1 MKKKKMNKKTKFAL
15 KSLLL
20 LFGVLIAAGL
30 AFVVFLISQAP
41 DISEIDATPQG
52 YMTTILDKDENV
64 INHLSVT
71 ESNRIYV
78 KLDEIP
84 VDLQKAFIAIEDAR
98 FYDHSGIDI
107 IGIIRAG
114 VKGVLSGFDF
124 SQGASTITQQLLK
137 NNVFTDWMSESTF
150 YDRLSR
156 KIQEQYLAVRL
167 EQQYSKEWILE
178 NYLNTINLGGGTRGV
193 QVAAEYYFG
202 KDVSDLT
209 LAECA
214 LIAGITKNPSAYD
227 PLKNPEKSIER
238 QHLVLNAMLEQEMI
252 SQEQYDAAILENVV
266 TKLNEESKNQSA
278 KIFSWFEDAMLVQ
291 IVEDLTTKYTYTEE
305 EAWDLLYSGGLT
317 IYSTQDTQLQEI
329 CENVVT
335 TSEAYTGEEQISV
348 VMTDVTTGAVSALIG
363 GREVKDSS
371 LVYNRATSSV
381 RQPGS
386 TIKVIG
392 EYAAALEEGEITLG
406 TVLDDAPYSYS
417 DGTSMSN
424 SYSSYKGMTTVR
436 EGIAV
441 SGNVLALKVFQRVG
455 ADAVYEYLQK
465 FGITTLT
472 EEDKNE
478 ALSLGGTYNGVTN
491 LELTAAYNTIANDGN
506 YIKPYYYTKVVDR
519 NNKVILENTPEPQQA
534 ITKDTAQLLT
544 SAMEDVITSGTG
556 TACAVNGV
564 TLAGKS
570 GTTND
575 NKDLWFVG
583 FSSYY
588 TCGIWGGYD
597 DNANQTSGGYVK
609 QIWQDIME
617 AAHEGKENQSLV
629 NTKEFSAA
637 TICTK
642 CGNLAKEGLCDNT
655 LQGNM
660 TQREYF
666 RKGEKPSRE
675 CDCHV
680 EVTICK
686 DSNMLVGSYCPSDS
700 KVKNVYLLSG
710 TSGTEDAQYVIPEN
724 LKKSLEENTSGTESN
739 TPENG
744 NAGSD
749 DTGNDN
755 ADVNGDGTG
764 NGADGTGNN
773 STGNSGTGDTNSDG
787 KGTCNV
793 HTHFWDQWFPS
804 GGQDGA
810 NQNGGNGQAGN
821 NQAGAGTQNNGN
833 GSQNSGNDQNGDGNQ
848 NSGNNQNGGSQN
860 SGNGQNGDGSQNSGN
875 GQNGDGTPNG
885 ENTQNGNSN
894 HNGDSG
900 VLDGNHPDGHGVDA
914 GEWIE
919 DIFQGLF

>member
-1 MKKKKMNKKTKFAL
+1 MKKKKMNKKAKLAL
-15 KSLLL
+15 KSCLLF
-20 LFGVLIAAGL
+20 FGVLVAAGL

-41 DISEIDATPQG
+41 DISEIDATPHG

-84 VDLQKAFIAIEDAR
+84 VNLQNAFIAIEDAR
-98 FYDHSGIDI
+98 FYDHGGIDL
-107 IGIIRAG
+107 IGIVRAG

-193 QVAAEYYFG
+193 QVAAEYYFS

-227 PLKNPEKSIER
+227 PLKNPEKSVER
-238 QHLVLNAMLEQEMI
+238 QQLVLDAMLEQEKI

-291 IVEDLTTKYTYTEE
+291 IVEDLTTKYTYTED

-317 IYSTQDTQLQEI
+317 IYSTQNTQLQEI

-348 VMTDVTTGAVSALIG
+348 VMTDVSTGAVSALIG
-363 GREVKDSS
+363 GREDKTAS

-392 EYAAALEEGEITLG
+392 EYAAAMNEDCITLG
-406 TVLDDAPYSYS
+406 TVIDDAPYAYS
-417 DGTSMSN
+417 DGTSIRN
-424 SYSSYKGMTTVR
+424 SYSAYKGMTTVR
-436 EGIAV
+436 DAITV
-441 SGNVLALKVFQRVG
+441 SGNVLALKVLQEVG
-455 ADAVYEYLQK
+455 VDTVYDYLCK

-519 NNKVILENTPEPQQA
+519 NNKVILENVPKSDPV

-544 SAMEDVITSGTG
+544 SAMEDVIKSGTG

-597 DNANQTSGGYVK
+597 DNSNQTSGGYVK

-617 AAHEGKENQSLV
+617 AAHEGKENHSLV
-629 NTKEFSAA
+629 NTKDFSSA

-642 CGNLAKEGLCDNT
+642 CGNLAKEGLCNNT

-660 TQREYF
+660 TRKEYF
-666 RKGEKPSRE
+666 RKGEKPSKE

-686 DSNMLVGSYCPSDS
+686 DSNMLAGSYCPSDS
-700 KVKNVYLLSG
+700 KVKNVYLTSG
-710 TSGTEDAQYVIPEN
+710 TAGTEDAQYVIPEN
-724 LKKSLEENTSGTESN
+724 LKKSLEENVSG
-739 TPENG
+739 
-744 NAGSD
+744 
-749 DTGNDN
+749 TGND
-755 ADVNGDGTG
+755 APDNGNSGSEGTGNENDGANDDGTG
-764 NGADGTGNN
+764 NGADGAGNN
-773 STGNSGTGDTNSDG
+773 GAGAANN
-787 KGTCNV
+787 GTCNI
-793 HTHFWDQWFPS
+793 HTHFWDQWFPI
-804 GGQDGA
+804 GGQEGENQTGNGNQTSGNGQTGDGNQA
-810 NQNGGNGQAGN
+810 GGNGQTGDESQNGGNQ
-821 NQAGAGTQNNGN
+821 
-833 GSQNSGNDQNGDGNQ
+833 SGED
-848 NSGNNQNGGSQN
+848 
-860 SGNGQNGDGSQNSGN
+860 
-875 GQNGDGTPNG
+875 TPNG
-885 ENTQNGNSN
+885 VNG
-894 HNGDSG
+894 HGTSG
-900 VLDGNHPDGHGVDA
+900 GNHPEGHGANA

-919 DIFQGLF
+919 DIFQELF